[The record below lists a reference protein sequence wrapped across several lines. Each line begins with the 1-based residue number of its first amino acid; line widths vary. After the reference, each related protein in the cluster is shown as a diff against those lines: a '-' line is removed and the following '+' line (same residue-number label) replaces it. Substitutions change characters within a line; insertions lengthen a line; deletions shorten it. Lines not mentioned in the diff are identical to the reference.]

1 MALIK
6 HLLAGLT
13 AVFAGSAF
21 AQAAEIKSTFDS
33 GEEDFE
39 VSGGFMS
46 DISVSGN
53 PGGHLMLTDNSHSD
67 MELILPS
74 KFIVPLSLGDSLS
87 FDGREKS
94 TSGANST
101 NFGKVTI
108 TGNGKSLTQHFF
120 SGNLSTDWITVDV
133 NFDAESWRTTDEI
146 LSGILSDLSSI
157 VINVDSGTGDS
168 EVVQIDNVILSVADK
183 QAPNPA
189 AALLFAP
196 VAALLIMRRRPSGPL
211 A

>member
-1 MALIK
+1 MIK

-21 AQAAEIKSTFDS
+21 AQAAEIKSTFD
-33 GEEDFE
+33 EDVEDFKI
-39 VSGGFMS
+39 SGGVMS
-46 DISVSGN
+46 RISVSGN
-53 PGGHLMLTDNSHSD
+53 PGGHLMLTDNNDSD

-87 FDGREKS
+87 FDGRERSSSGIS
-94 TSGANST
+94 TR
-101 NFGKVTI
+101 NFGQVTI
-108 TGNGKSLTQHFF
+108 TGNGKSLTQEFF
-120 SGNLSTDWITVDV
+120 SGILSTDWITVDV
-133 NFDAESWRTTDEI
+133 SFDAKSWGTTDEI

-157 VINVDSGTGDS
+157 VINVESGAGDS
-168 EVVQIDNVILSVADK
+168 EVVQIDNVILSVADQ